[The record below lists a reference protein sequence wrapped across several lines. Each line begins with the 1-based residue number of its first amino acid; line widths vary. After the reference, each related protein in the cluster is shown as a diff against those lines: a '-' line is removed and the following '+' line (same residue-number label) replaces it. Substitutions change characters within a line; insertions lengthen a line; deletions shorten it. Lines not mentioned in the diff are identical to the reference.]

1 MDLNTYNEIN
11 PFLLNAPRFNPTPI
25 VVVGI
30 AFMVGAYHEVNMK

>member
-11 PFLLNAPRFNPTPI
+11 PFLLNAARFTPTI

-30 AFMVGAYHEVNMK
+30 AFVVGAYHEVNKK